1 MKEKYQGGVNYG
13 IKRRRKEERAAYI
26 MLAPALIVFLIF
38 VGIPIILLFFLF
50 LTKYN
55 ITNSPEWSGLDNLQ
69 RFLTD
74 PVLPTVYWNTF
85 KFAAVLIPMHVIVGM
100 ILAYSVYRA
109 NRFMQYVGRTII
121 YFPTIVT
128 TASVAIAWAFMYSTD
143 MGVIN
148 YFLRKIGI
156 EIPWLTSS
164 VWSIAAIVIFSLWKF
179 VGSSFLYLFVGLQGV
194 PESLREAAAID
205 GANSRQTFFHIVLPL
220 LTPTLFFVIITNVIN
235 SIQMFDEPYLITS
248 GGPGDSSRTI
258 SLYIYERAFRAYE
271 MGYASTLAISL
282 FIILLVVTLL
292 QFYISNKWVN
302 YDR

>member
-1 MKEKYQGGVNYG
+1 M
-13 IKRRRKEERAAYI
+13 
-26 MLAPALIVFLIF
+26 
-38 VGIPIILLFFLF
+38 F